1 MPNPVLPSG
10 LKPVVSGYQ
19 FDEPG
24 GVLRTEVAGGA
35 ARYGLDWDRGMQRFQ
50 ITLILD
56 ALQFSVWTAFYHLS
70 IRKGSITFDMAMD
83 SGFGMQAHAVN
94 IMPGSYSAARTSG
107 IMMVV
112 SFVVDAENKVYDMT
126 AADGAALIDFY
137 SLYGAETNSL
147 LDRLNTFSNHDSNV
161 LAAP

>member
-1 MPNPVLPSG
+1 MPALPSG
-10 LKPVVSGYQ
+10 LNPVVSGYQ

-50 ITLILD
+50 ITLIMD
-56 ALQFSVWTAFYHLS
+56 SLQFSVWSAFYHHT
-70 IRKGSITFDMAMD
+70 IKKGSIAFAMPID
-83 SGFGMQAHAVN
+83 SGFGISPHSGN

-112 SFVVDAENKVYDMT
+112 SYVFEAENQVYQMT
-126 AADGAALIDFY
+126 AADAAALVD
-137 SLYGAETNSL
+137 LYGIYGAYIPAL
-147 LDRLNTFSNHDSNV
+147 LDRLAQFATRDSNV
-161 LAAP
+161 LAF